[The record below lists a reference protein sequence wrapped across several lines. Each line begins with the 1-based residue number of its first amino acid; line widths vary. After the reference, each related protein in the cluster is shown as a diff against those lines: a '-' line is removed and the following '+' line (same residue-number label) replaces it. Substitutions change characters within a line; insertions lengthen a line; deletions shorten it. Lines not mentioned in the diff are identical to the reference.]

1 MTYLYT
7 RIQKMKK
14 QLSKKGFT
22 LVEALVSLGI
32 FSIVV
37 VSATGVILSVI
48 SSNKKNQAVSSVV
61 NNLNY
66 SIESMIRDIKTGYR
80 YHCGID
86 PVNNLNSTVALDP
99 YKLLSEDCS
108 ANVPIPAI
116 TLISTITGKEQVV
129 RYELF
134 PLSGGADAY
143 IKKTLYTDTVDG
155 SGNVTVNS
163 VSYPLT
169 DQNNITIDKLEFR
182 VSTPESLIP
191 ANASTGQPS
200 VFLILKGTA
209 KINQINIADFFI
221 QTYISQRLPNFI

>member
-1 MTYLYT
+1 MTYVYT
-7 RIQKMKK
+7 LIQKIKK
-14 QLSKKGFT
+14 EGKKKGFT

-48 SSNKKNQAVSSVV
+48 DSNKKNQAVSSVV

-86 PVNNLNSTVALDP
+86 PINNLSTIVLNT
-99 YKLLSEDCS
+99 YKLLPEDCIS
-108 ANVPIPAI
+108 NEAVSAI

-129 RYELF
+129 RYELVG
-134 PLSGGADAY
+134 SGVDAY
-143 IKKTLYTDTVDG
+143 IKKTLYTEEP
-155 SGNVTVNS
+155 SGAITIA
-163 VSYPLT
+163 SYPLT

-182 VSTPESLIP
+182 ISTPPPLIP
-191 ANASTGQPS
+191 APTDGSTVGQPS
-200 VFLILKGTA
+200 VFLVLKGSA
-209 KINQINIADFFI
+209 KINQINISDFFI